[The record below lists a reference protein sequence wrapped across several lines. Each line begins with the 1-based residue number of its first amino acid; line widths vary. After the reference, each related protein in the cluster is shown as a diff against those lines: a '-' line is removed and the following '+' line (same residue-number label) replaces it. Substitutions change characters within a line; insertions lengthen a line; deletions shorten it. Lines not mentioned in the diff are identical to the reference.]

1 MRRREFAKLVAA
13 TALWPTV
20 ANAQKPMPV
29 IGFLS
34 SRAPSES
41 ALHVAAFLKG
51 LSEAGYVV
59 AQNVVIEYRWAEGQY
74 DRLPTLAVALVE
86 HKVDVIASFGGSPAA
101 LAAKTASSTI
111 PIVFHVGGDPVDE
124 GLIASL
130 ARPGGNLTGV
140 SFPVVSRE
148 RHSCFASIR

>member
-1 MRRREFAKLVAA
+1 MGELRPDESQPPALDAAGRDHIARLPTTSDCRPNALPQHQPADLGPSRPGHPGNVGCDQSGEARMRRREFAKLVAA

-59 AQNVVIEYRWAEGQY
+59 AQNVVIEYRW
-74 DRLPTLAVALVE
+74 
-86 HKVDVIASFGGSPAA
+86 
-101 LAAKTASSTI
+101 
-111 PIVFHVGGDPVDE
+111 
-124 GLIASL
+124 
-130 ARPGGNLTGV
+130 
-140 SFPVVSRE
+140 
-148 RHSCFASIR
+148 